1 MLAGCAHGP
10 VDTDELARRNPR
22 LAGVSG
28 QHLDETTPY
37 VWPRA
42 GMLTL
47 FLCRWPSGAT
57 IPVALPPGATAEEMA
72 ALEAALRA
80 WESAGLGLRFDRVAP
95 GSEWITILFNDGSVE
110 TALGDG
116 VGLTV
121 TDCRLGSAAEAGDP
135 IAAEIT
141 GAVVRVARR
150 TPKDIRHR
158 DKPLTQA
165 EIAGIALHEIGHALG
180 FQGHVSS
187 GDTAM
192 VRSRDDVSARGRS
205 LMRGERLSDAT
216 LRALYVLPPGAV
228 VRRAPV
234 SRARTEAVD
243 RLAEAA
249 AQLRMRGP
257 FVRVGDRD
265 GRVFWRDAVGEEYG
279 VGVADVLRTLKE
291 PERLVL
297 LPEPRTQALL
307 GPASP

>member
-47 FLCRWPSGAT
+47 FLCRWPSGAA
-57 IPVALPPGATAEEMA
+57 IPVALPPGATAEETA

-80 WESAGLGLRFDRVAP
+80 WESAGLGVRFDRVAP
-95 GSEWITILFNDGSVE
+95 GSEWITILFDDGSVE
-110 TALGDG
+110 TGTGDG
-116 VGLTV
+116 VGLTAV
-121 TDCRLGSAAEAGDP
+121 DCRLGSAAEAGDP
-135 IAAEIT
+135 LAAEIR

-158 DKPLTQA
+158 DKPLTQ
-165 EIAGIALHEIGHALG
+165 EQIAGIALHEIGHALG
-180 FQGHVSS
+180 FQGHVSH

-192 VRSRDDVSARGRS
+192 VRSHDDISARGRA
-205 LMRGERLSDAT
+205 LMRGERVGDAT
-216 LRALYVLPPGAV
+216 LRALYALPPGAV
-228 VRRAPV
+228 VRRVPV
-234 SRARTEAVD
+234 SPARTEEVD

-249 AQLRMRGP
+249 ARLHLRGP
-257 FVRVGDRD
+257 YVRVGDRD
-265 GRVFWRDAVGEEYG
+265 WRIFWRDAEGEEYG
-279 VGVADVLRTLKE
+279 IVVADVLRTLKE